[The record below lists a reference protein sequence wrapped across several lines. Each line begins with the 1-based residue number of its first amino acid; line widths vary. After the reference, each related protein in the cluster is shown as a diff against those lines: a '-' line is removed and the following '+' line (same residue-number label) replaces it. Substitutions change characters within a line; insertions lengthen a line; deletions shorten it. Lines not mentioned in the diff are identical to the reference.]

1 MIPIISPPSWITDFS
16 NRMKLSHH
24 QSKHLST
31 MLTGLITS
39 PNKTIE
45 GITSLS
51 MSSTNQRSTNKF
63 LTKYDWDAI
72 EANRERVRE
81 LQKHDETR
89 WKKRGMGIID
99 DTIIEKTGKHIE
111 ATGKYFD
118 HGKGRFVHGHT
129 IVTLSFADHKTSYAL
144 DYRLYLKKGMPG
156 SRTKI
161 ELAKELITEGIE
173 NMQFPGFTFVFDSW
187 YLCKD
192 MVDHVELYN
201 RLWIAACKSD
211 RQVLVNRKYM
221 SIAEYCD
228 SLPKEKF
235 VEIGIGDRKLLVYHK
250 TLYFKSLKKKARLVI
265 SKDRDD
271 VLFLATNRS
280 GTVRGIISDYMLRW
294 SVETFYKDTKQYLGL
309 DKCQMRKLDGIK
321 KYWYLVL
328 MAHSVLRLGVTE
340 GILSGIVSAKSVIGK
355 VKRVC
360 IDMLCRFVGWVME
373 TGKNHMEVGDMI
385 IGMFK

>member
-39 PNKTIE
+39 PNKTID

-51 MSSTNQRSTNKF
+51 MNSTGQRSTNKF
-63 LTKYDWDAI
+63 FTKYDWNAI

-81 LQKHDETR
+81 LQRHDETR
-89 WKKRGMGIID
+89 WKKRGLGIID

-111 ATGKYFD
+111 GAGKYFD
-118 HGKGRFVHGHT
+118 HGKGRYVHGHT
-129 IVTLSFADHKTSYAL
+129 IVTLGFTDHKTSYAL
-144 DYRLYLKKGMPG
+144 DYRLYLKKGNPRF
-156 SRTKI
+156 RTKI

-173 NMQFPGFTFVFDSW
+173 NMQFPAFTFVFDSW

-192 MVDHVELYN
+192 MVDHVESYN
-201 RLWIAACKSD
+201 RLWIAACRSD

-221 SIAEYCD
+221 SIADYCD
-228 SLPKEKF
+228 SLPEDRF
-235 VEIGIGDRKLLVYHK
+235 AEMEINNRKLLVHHK
-250 TLYFKSLKKKARLVI
+250 TLHFKSLKKKARLII
-265 SKDRDD
+265 SKDGDD

-280 GTVRGIISDYMLRW
+280 GTVKGIISDYMLRW
-294 SVETFYKDTKQYLGL
+294 SVETFYKDAKQHLGL

-321 KYWYLVL
+321 RYWYLVL

-340 GILSGIVSAKSVIGK
+340 GILSGIVSTKSVIGK
-355 VKRVC
+355 VKGAC
-360 IDMLCRFVGWVME
+360 IDVLCRFVS
-373 TGKNHMEVGDMI
+373 
-385 IGMFK
+385 